1 MSFIIAIHVSDG
13 IVFASDSRLTYTTTN
28 TDDKG
33 NKTVE
38 VGVHFTDS
46 TPKTFVTHSNVGI
59 SYSGSSSI
67 KNKPI
72 TGFIERFIEENRDK
86 NVDELKDLIIPFF
99 SGLQNDLNTTFT
111 IGGYVVENGKL
122 KQRLY
127 QINTQANCIQTI
139 NVKDQGAVWSGEID
153 IMSRIINPVYIKKD
167 DDTYELISQNAIL
180 WQYFT
185 LQDAVDF
192 ARYAVKTTIDTMR
205 FQSRVK
211 TVGGPIDILV
221 VKPTEAIWIEKRQLH

>member
-1 MSFIIAIHVSDG
+1 MSFVIAIHVSDG

-28 TDDKG
+28 TDEKG

-38 VGVHFTDS
+38 FGVHFTDS
-46 TPKTFVTHSNVGI
+46 TPKTFLTQSNVGI
-59 SYSGSSSI
+59 SYTGNSSI

-72 TGFIERFIEENRDK
+72 TGYIERFIEENKDN
-86 NVDELKDLIIPFF
+86 NVDELKDSIIPYF

-111 IGGYVVENGKL
+111 IGGYVIENGEL

-127 QINTQANCIQTI
+127 QINTQANSIKTI
-139 NVKDQGAVWSGEID
+139 NVTDQGAVWSGEID
-153 IMSRIINPVYIKKD
+153 IMSRFINPVYVKKD
-167 DDTYELISQNAIL
+167 DDTYEPMSQNAIL

-221 VKPTEAIWIEKRQLH
+221 IKPTEAIWIEKRNLH